1 MKARKFFTKLMGVA
15 SASLLFALFTSACT
29 KVDEPT
35 PLPQPQPATY
45 SIKGEVY
52 NNSTNSAL
60 AGVTVQMGTLTTTTD
75 NAGKFQFLNLTSA
88 GKYIINLSK
97 AGFLSTAITLEFQPA
112 APNHAMI
119 YTISAKMVPYVP
131 GGTYIEPSVGGTVF
145 IEGGAQ
151 DATLKVDA
159 NTVVKDANGNTI
171 VTPYQILA
179 NQITDPAAGNNLFPG
194 LKVFSF
200 APTGYTFT
208 PALTLAVDNP
218 LTNYQYSNL
227 VLQYFN
233 NNAWET
239 LNTPITFDGT
249 NNNYVTKI
257 SHFSMYKVAFG
268 SAVIDGVTTT
278 ENIVVID
285 SLKINRGLTDVTWS
299 NWVHVKKGGY
309 MFAEPLTATLTNAGI
324 TTAADQTEL
333 ISSITKIVTD
343 YFNGNAPLNAFTS
356 GNDTFVEVR
365 EIPSLTYLTVKGKQS
380 FNRMIFTIKV
390 KNYDGTG
397 EKTLTFTTVHAGA
410 VTLIF
415 DHQNYDEHAHGHYH
429 GHDHGLGGGGTV

>member
-119 YTISAKMVPYVP
+119 YTVSAKMVPYVP
-131 GGTYIEPSVGGTVF
+131 GGTYIEPSVGGTLF
-145 IEGGAQ
+145 IDGGAQ
-151 DATLKVDA
+151 DATLTVAA
-159 NTVVKDANGNTI
+159 NTVVKDANGATI
-171 VTPYQILA
+171 TTPYQILA
-179 NQITDPAAGNNLFPG
+179 VQANDQVAGTTLNAP

-208 PALTLAVDNP
+208 PALALKVDNP
-218 LTNYQYSNL
+218 LTNYRYSNL
-227 VLQYFN
+227 ILQYFT
-233 NNAWET
+233 NNAWVT
-239 LNTPITFDGT
+239 QTTPVTFDAT
-249 NNNYVTKI
+249 ANDYVTSI
-257 SHFSMYKVAFG
+257 SHFSMYKLAFDVPIAAG
-268 SAVIDGVTTT
+268 ASSEQPIT
-278 ENIVVID
+278 VID
-285 SLKINRGLTDVTWS
+285 SLKINRGLTGVSWS
-299 NWVHVKKGGY
+299 NWKHIKKSGY
-309 MFAEPLTATLTNAGI
+309 VFSQPLDATLNAAGI
-324 TTAADQTEL
+324 TGADQEQL
-333 ISSITKIVTD
+333 INSIKNIVK
-343 YFNGNAPLNAFTS
+343 YHNGGIEAQNAFTS
-356 GNDTFVEVR
+356 GEDAFVSEKQ
-365 EIPSLTYLTVKGKQS
+365 IPSLTYMIVTGKQT
-380 FNRMIFTIKV
+380 FNTKTYTLKV
-390 KNYDGTG
+390 KTLDGLT
-397 EKTLTFTTVHAGA
+397 EKTIVVTTIHAGA
-410 VTLIF
+410 VELFFEHLI
-415 DHQNYDEHAHGHYH
+415 YDEHAHGHYH